1 MGAAAAPAILCFVF
15 LWVATKMLAI
25 ILLLISVQLN
35 IVITSDAEDF
45 NPQDHILSLPTS
57 SSSNVGNEDIS
68 VDEGHQH
75 RDERCRCTC
84 PAFYV
89 PNVSQMSGQ
98 IYTGLF

>member
-1 MGAAAAPAILCFVF
+1 
-15 LWVATKMLAI
+15 MLAI
-25 ILLLISVQLN
+25 FLLIAVQL
-35 IVITSDAEDF
+35 IHVVITSDAEDF
-45 NPQDHILSLPTS
+45 NPRDHILTLPTS
-57 SSSNVGNEDIS
+57 TSSSNAGGFNEEIS
-68 VDEGHQH
+68 VDEGNPSVH